1 MATPGGAPRASAT
14 PSFRRAPPC
23 SSTAGANI
31 NPAVSWALALTR
43 KISPVR
49 CLCYSVAQVR
59 NARLLARA
67 RNDDRSALGR
77 AAAHVRRP
85 AAPAAQILGAI
96 AGAGMVRIMTPVL
109 FDAVSGGAN
118 QINPGSTSQE
128 ALGVEFG
135 CTFLLVLTV
144 MAAVDSGRAEK
155 VKHIGAIAPIVVGLA
170 VTAAHFIAIPVDN
183 CSINPA
189 RSFGVSVVSGSWKD
203 HWIFWFGPY
212 LGSTG
217 AALMYGY
224 VFQEV
229 DVHAP
234 PSGKDSADGVAPQR
248 LVEDAATPLPART
261 APAAASAAA
270 AAAGAPAGSLNPA
283 FGVLPAGKSVAMHT
297 APEASAAFTSD
308 GGQEWR

>member
-1 MATPGGAPRASAT
+1 MLRSPRAAH
-14 PSFRRAPPC
+14 AP
-23 SSTAGANI
+23 
-31 NPAVSWALALTR
+31 
-43 KISPVR
+43 
-49 CLCYSVAQVR
+49 
-59 NARLLARA
+59 
-67 RNDDRSALGR
+67 
-77 AAAHVRRP
+77 P
-85 AAPAAQILGAI
+85 AAPAAQVLGAI

-118 QINPGSTSQE
+118 QINPGATSQE

-189 RSFGVSVVSGSWKD
+189 RSFGVSVVSGSWND

-229 DVHAP
+229 DANAP
-234 PSGKDSADGVAPQR
+234 PSGKDSADGVVPQR
-248 LVEDAATPLPART
+248 LVEDAATPLPARIAPT
-261 APAAASAAA
+261 ATSASA